1 MLKKTQQYLIYLS
14 DLPDSLQE
22 LHLDHNEIQAVE
34 LEDLSRYK
42 NLIRYHSRH
51 SNTSASAEPRT
62 PAVPKFS
69 SCKSIC
75 KTHLGHF
82 FYFFVEKVSLS
93 FNRLTSSRLGL
104 GFNHIRNIEN
114 GSLDYLPRLREL
126 HLDNNRLTRVPTG
139 LPDMKYLQVRRN
151 TIAG

>member
-82 FYFFVEKVSLS
+82 FIFLWKGFLFPSIVSLLPGWDLA
-93 FNRLTSSRLGL
+93 LTTSVTLRTAVWTTSPDSESS
-104 GFNHIRNIEN
+104 IWTTT
-114 GSLDYLPRLREL
+114 GSHVSP
-126 HLDNNRLTRVPTG
+126 
-139 LPDMKYLQVRRN
+139 QASQ
-151 TIAG
+151 I